1 MSETLHNATI
11 RVDVSQALSATQDL
25 ATQVSEVK
33 AQVMEASEAAATA
46 AESAAEKT
54 TQATERARD
63 AKGRFIPKVKEGQE
77 ATEELGKDAQQ
88 TGEQL
93 TGMGHKGSTAAG
105 IISTAIR
112 TIELSAIISQVQGV
126 AAAFGDLAQPA
137 IQFEQAM
144 ADLSAI
150 TGSVGEELEDLKATA
165 RRVGVESGLGATESA
180 RAFTIL
186 ASQIDVPIDQLKE
199 LQRQTITLAQA
210 GALPLQDAADAVA
223 GTLNQFGYEANQA
236 ARVVNV
242 LAAGSRAG
250 GSEVVDLAQSFKVAG
265 AAANAAGVSVEE
277 TAAALEI
284 LARNNT
290 KGAEAGTAMRNM
302 LIAMQTRLGIDIS
315 KTGFV
320 GGLQAIQ
327 KHLSTMGSET
337 EKTTFLAKAFG
348 RENIVAAQ
356 FLLQNANEVKKM
368 TKEVTGSNA
377 AIEQANIRNNT
388 WAHHLEVMRSKLD
401 EFKISL
407 NEATGGMLPWMA
419 GLGEQLVPIAQLT
432 PLLGGL
438 KGAFGG
444 ISKVLTNS
452 PLSKYALIFGA
463 IAGAVYMAYE
473 KSETFR
479 AACQE
484 VMQIV
489 QGSAGA
495 LMEQLKPAFDSIMG
509 VLRDIMP
516 SINQLV
522 VVLGDVLA
530 STIRSLMPILRTIIE
545 LFARLLPPIIQIIE
559 ALMPL
564 VDIIIRALVPALD
577 GLGKMIQALEPIFK
591 LFEWW
596 ITNFILKPLE
606 WAISLVA
613 DLISWLGELFELDP
627 PTDKIEATTKAI
639 DDQTRAIN
647 DNKTA
652 RGEAATAGAAGTTTP
667 TAPDPESTTD
677 APTITPHGRGFSSHK
692 QSGEEKKVYN
702 LTTIE
707 GLTNNISKLQ
717 EQLNK
722 STVDEAIILQRKIDE
737 HQKILDKLKERIA
750 VESQAMQKVGIGET
764 LDKAGSVA
772 QRVDIWGR
780 DKKQQEGDKKKWD
793 TKDLVSKA
801 ALSAPEQLYNATKK
815 SLDKTRKEW
824 EQHVKTVQNAAGN
837 VADLAGNLGGA
848 LGSLGD
854 LTESSMLKSAGAWLS
869 WGANVASTIKDA
881 LPNLLALFNANLSV
895 TASEAGKSQA
905 GIPVVGP
912 IMAAASIAAII
923 ASLVSV
929 PKINA
934 FADGGIVYGPTLS
947 LMGEYEGA
955 SNNPEIIAP
964 LDKLRSL
971 IQPQEG
977 GQGGQVEFRIR
988 GRELVGILSKEGNIR
1003 KLS

>member
-1 MSETLHNATI
+1 
-11 RVDVSQALSATQDL
+11 
-25 ATQVSEVK
+25 
-33 AQVMEASEAAATA
+33 MEASEAAATA

-63 AKGRFIPKVKEGQE
+63 ANGRLIPKVKEGQE

-93 TGMGHKGSTAAG
+93 SGMGHKGSSAAG
-105 IISTAIR
+105 SISTAIR

-126 AAAFGDLAQPA
+126 ASAFGDLAQPA
-137 IQFEQAM
+137 IQFQQAM

-150 TGSVGEELEDLKATA
+150 TGSVGEELEDLTATA

-284 LARNNT
+284 LASNNT

-315 KTGFV
+315 KTGFI

-337 EKTTFLAKAFG
+337 EKTTSIAKAFG

-356 FLLQNANEVKKM
+356 FLLQNASEVKKM

-452 PLSKYALIFGA
+452 PLGKYALSLVPSRGRSIWLTKRMRPSAMPARRLCKLSKGLRAHSWSSSSLPSTPSWGPYA
-463 IAGAVYMAYE
+463 IL
-473 KSETFR
+473 
-479 AACQE
+479 C
-484 VMQIV
+484 
-489 QGSAGA
+489 
-495 LMEQLKPAFDSIMG
+495 P
-509 VLRDIMP
+509 P
-516 SINQLV
+516 SI
-522 VVLGDVLA
+522 
-530 STIRSLMPILRTIIE
+530 SSL
-545 LFARLLPPIIQIIE
+545 
-559 ALMPL
+559 
-564 VDIIIRALVPALD
+564 
-577 GLGKMIQALEPIFK
+577 
-591 LFEWW
+591 WC
-596 ITNFILKPLE
+596 
-606 WAISLVA
+606 
-613 DLISWLGELFELDP
+613 
-627 PTDKIEATTKAI
+627 
-639 DDQTRAIN
+639 
-647 DNKTA
+647 
-652 RGEAATAGAAGTTTP
+652 
-667 TAPDPESTTD
+667 
-677 APTITPHGRGFSSHK
+677 
-692 QSGEEKKVYN
+692 
-702 LTTIE
+702 
-707 GLTNNISKLQ
+707 
-717 EQLNK
+717 
-722 STVDEAIILQRKIDE
+722 
-737 HQKILDKLKERIA
+737 
-750 VESQAMQKVGIGET
+750 
-764 LDKAGSVA
+764 
-772 QRVDIWGR
+772 WGMYSPR
-780 DKKQQEGDKKKWD
+780 
-793 TKDLVSKA
+793 
-801 ALSAPEQLYNATKK
+801 LSAPLCPSSAPSLSS
-815 SLDKTRKEW
+815 SLD
-824 EQHVKTVQNAAGN
+824 
-837 VADLAGNLGGA
+837 
-848 LGSLGD
+848 SC
-854 LTESSMLKSAGAWLS
+854 
-869 WGANVASTIKDA
+869 
-881 LPNLLALFNANLSV
+881 LP
-895 TASEAGKSQA
+895 
-905 GIPVVGP
+905 
-912 IMAAASIAAII
+912 
-923 ASLVSV
+923 
-929 PKINA
+929 
-934 FADGGIVYGPTLS
+934 
-947 LMGEYEGA
+947 
-955 SNNPEIIAP
+955 
-964 LDKLRSL
+964 
-971 IQPQEG
+971 
-977 GQGGQVEFRIR
+977 
-988 GRELVGILSKEGNIR
+988 
-1003 KLS
+1003 